1 MTSSGL
7 GLALSSDTN
16 PFTSSELQFRGNT
29 AAAVAGPA
37 SQAAS
42 GDTEPFSSDDHRLR
56 ADDASASDSRKV
68 TSEPCQATVRIILE
82 PASAALGSISFD
94 YSPLDGTGSARRH
107 RVVLGA
113 SSNMNGGRSVNKF
126 AIAQSSKH
134 VVISKAPIQD
144 LAPRAVSSKR
154 PLEISQPLD
163 LAKRGKY
170 DDDKQA
176 EEGIVRSTVIVFQSV
191 PLAPLTDVSAS
202 TTGQG
207 HDVPLVA
214 HPLEQL
220 RMGDKADII
229 GLGGEEYVLTR
240 EANIMTTR
248 NTQVFQAQH
257 SQLPGDMAVVKVIRT
272 PSHDIQLG
280 ASDPSAMKISRA
292 AEMWLKEYKNHSKLS
307 QHTTVVR
314 LHEADARFLSL
325 YMEHVDAPALA
336 SCRGQ
341 DPNPMCTLSEADAL
355 RVMADITTALLYIQ
369 EQGIVHND
377 IKPANILY
385 SPTRGAVLIDFGL
398 SSELS
403 NKTRIHNGGS
413 PWYVPPDY
421 LTTGERGPSGDV
433 FALGVVM
440 LFLLRKLP
448 LPELRSP
455 RLNWIIADVRT
466 PGSGRGEEVREA
478 MSRWQEIVRKA
489 SQLLDIQKLKP
500 DRLVHGMLANNTRIR
515 IGVRDLIDSLS

>member
-1 MTSSGL
+1 M
-7 GLALSSDTN
+7 
-16 PFTSSELQFRGNT
+16 
-29 AAAVAGPA
+29 
-37 SQAAS
+37 
-42 GDTEPFSSDDHRLR
+42 
-56 ADDASASDSRKV
+56 
-68 TSEPCQATVRIILE
+68 
-82 PASAALGSISFD
+82 
-94 YSPLDGTGSARRH
+94 
-107 RVVLGA
+107 
-113 SSNMNGGRSVNKF
+113 
-126 AIAQSSKH
+126 
-134 VVISKAPIQD
+134 
-144 LAPRAVSSKR
+144 
-154 PLEISQPLD
+154 
-163 LAKRGKY
+163 
-170 DDDKQA
+170 
-176 EEGIVRSTVIVFQSV
+176 
-191 PLAPLTDVSAS
+191 
-202 TTGQG
+202 
-207 HDVPLVA
+207 
-214 HPLEQL
+214 
-220 RMGDKADII
+220 
-229 GLGGEEYVLTR
+229 
-240 EANIMTTR
+240 
-248 NTQVFQAQH
+248 
-257 SQLPGDMAVVKVIRT
+257 KVIRT

-307 QHTTVVR
+307 QHVSAKCQKEGILFMTADLSLASTGQTTVVR

-341 DPNPMCTLSEADAL
+341 DPNPMCTLGEADAL
-355 RVMADITTALLYIQ
+355 RVMADMTTALLYIH

-413 PWYVPPDY
+413 PWCVPPDY

-466 PGSGRGEEVREA
+466 PGSGRGEEARES
-478 MSRWQEIVRKA
+478 MNRWQEIVRKA

-500 DRLVHGMLANNTRIR
+500 DRLVHGMLANNMRIR

>member
-1 MTSSGL
+1 MLHLNSLSSNDPYLHAQLATLRHSRNLLRRGPTRYQGPCNFHGRLDSLCLAWPPFCLLFPFISINILRSRLLLSSSRLKHIMTSSGL

-68 TSEPCQATVRIILE
+68 TSEPCQATIRIILE
-82 PASAALGSISFD
+82 PASTALGSISFD

-126 AIAQSSKH
+126 AIAQSSKCVGFTIQSANSPGPHGVDLHFRLFFDPGTDRMVIFNLATKQMTARSICDIASNMKIELEPYSPTMLDAGSWAIFTPSGRHALDFSILPRRH
-134 VVISKAPIQD
+134 VVISKAPTQD

-176 EEGIVRSTVIVFQSV
+176 EEGIVRSTMIIFQSV

-207 HDVPLVA
+207 HVVPLVA

-220 RMGDKADII
+220 RMGDKACII

-257 SQLPGDMAVVKVIRT
+257 S
-272 PSHDIQLG
+272 
-280 ASDPSAMKISRA
+280 
-292 AEMWLKEYKNHSKLS
+292 
-307 QHTTVVR
+307 
-314 LHEADARFLSL
+314 
-325 YMEHVDAPALA
+325 
-336 SCRGQ
+336 
-341 DPNPMCTLSEADAL
+341 
-355 RVMADITTALLYIQ
+355 
-369 EQGIVHND
+369 
-377 IKPANILY
+377 
-385 SPTRGAVLIDFGL
+385 
-398 SSELS
+398 
-403 NKTRIHNGGS
+403 
-413 PWYVPPDY
+413 
-421 LTTGERGPSGDV
+421 
-433 FALGVVM
+433 
-440 LFLLRKLP
+440 
-448 LPELRSP
+448 
-455 RLNWIIADVRT
+455 
-466 PGSGRGEEVREA
+466 
-478 MSRWQEIVRKA
+478 
-489 SQLLDIQKLKP
+489 
-500 DRLVHGMLANNTRIR
+500 
-515 IGVRDLIDSLS
+515 